1 MMNLRTKKSKI
12 ILSVIAIVIVVAM
25 TLAMILPY
33 LVR

>member
-12 ILSVIAIVIVVAM
+12 ILSVIAIAIVVAM

-33 LVR
+33 LV